1 MIEIDIQVRR
11 GEFALTVAYQSE
23 RTGVLGVYGPSG
35 SGKSTLLRAIAGLE
49 AETTGLIRMEGR
61 NWLDGKRALST
72 HLRGAALVFQ
82 EPSLL
87 PHLSVAGNLIYAQ
100 KRAQDDLPNR
110 EALLD
115 VLAIRELLNRR
126 PHELSGGQA
135 QRVAI
140 ARALLSNPRMLL
152 LDEPVSAIDLK
163 GRRNLLSYLEKLFQ
177 QINIPV
183 FYVTHSPDELALL
196 ADDVLVLENGKSI
209 ANGTYREI
217 AEQLTGALGH
227 SGEAFSILEGRVEGS
242 PWRGLVAVQLDG
254 GERLYVPG
262 DVSHFPGRVRL
273 QVFASDVS
281 VALERPNKTSIINII
296 PASVT
301 SVSDMKEGFKRTLSL
316 SMMADTLMATVSEH
330 SFDELAL
337 LPGTQVFAQVKSVAL
352 LR

>member
-11 GEFALTVAYQSE
+11 GEFTLTVAYKSE
-23 RTGVLGVYGPSG
+23 RTGVLGIYGPSG
-35 SGKSTLLRAIAGLE
+35 SGKSTLLRALAGLE
-49 AETTGLIRMEGR
+49 VEATGLIRINGE

-72 HLRGAALVFQ
+72 HRRGAAVVFQ

-87 PHLSVAGNLIYAQ
+87 PHLSVEGNLNYAQ
-100 KRAQDDLPNR
+100 KRAQNNLPNR

-115 VLAIRELLNRR
+115 VLAIRELLDRR
-126 PHELSGGQA
+126 THELSGGQA

-140 ARALLSNPRMLL
+140 ARALFSNPRMLL
-152 LDEPVSAIDLK
+152 LDEPVSAIDLE
-163 GRRNLLSYLEKLFQ
+163 GRRKLFSYLEKLFQ

-183 FYVTHSPDELALL
+183 FYVSHSPEELALL
-196 ADDVLVLENGKSI
+196 ADNLLVLEHGRLI
-209 ANGTYREI
+209 ATGTLREI
-217 AEQLTGALGH
+217 AGHLGRAVAH
-227 SGEAFSILEGRVEGS
+227 SGEEFSILEGRVERS

-262 DVSHFPGRVRL
+262 DASNFPGRVRL

-296 PASVT
+296 PASII

-316 SMMADTLMATVSEH
+316 SMRSDTLMATVSEH

-337 LPGTQVFAQVKSVAL
+337 IPGTPVFAQVKSVAL